1 MKLNQSNIFLTNLET
16 DSVENTSEKYFN
28 NWIEDIPYLN
38 SSNTNAKIEDYK
50 GNSGL
55 SQYFQAIINIINV
68 YKAQNTEL
76 LYNENKELLYNRSNS
91 EDKNSIVGQFINNL
105 NSYLLQIILQY
116 KKMNDSLPEIIGD
129 ENSTLIEELNDR
141 TTYFKNVNEE
151 LNEYKADFLK
161 KLNII

>member
-105 NSYLLQIILQY
+105 
-116 KKMNDSLPEIIGD
+116 K
-129 ENSTLIEELNDR
+129 
-141 TTYFKNVNEE
+141 
-151 LNEYKADFLK
+151 
-161 KLNII
+161 